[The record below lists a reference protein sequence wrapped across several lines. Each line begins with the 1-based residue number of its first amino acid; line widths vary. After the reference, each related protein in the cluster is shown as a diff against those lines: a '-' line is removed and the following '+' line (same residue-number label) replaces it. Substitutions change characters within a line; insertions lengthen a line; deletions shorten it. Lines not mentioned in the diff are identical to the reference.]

1 MISARGISASLA
13 VHAVFAGWIVN
24 AAPLPSDIV
33 EDAEAAPAIEVLLEI
48 EPEPVAEPAQASP
61 QQQAMVM
68 ERAPAEPVVE
78 VTEAIDL
85 PEPEP
90 EFAPI
95 EPLPQLPQVEVE
107 AAKKMPV
114 PEIELPPLP
123 ELPPLD
129 LSDLEKPFE
138 KMAEVPVVPV
148 PEKVAEPQKPAPRIV
163 EELKPRKADVVKPK
177 EQKPQKKVAKTA
189 KPPKAVKPAAEK
201 TVAALKNSASSK
213 KAFAATAGSKA
224 LASGGKAIDP
234 GYKSRILSKLR
245 AAKRAP
251 KASVSGR
258 VILNFTVSRSG
269 SLLSARIAKSGG
281 PALDQATIAMARA
294 AAPFPPMPAG
304 MNGASMSFTVPVQY
318 N

>member
-13 VHAVFAGWIVN
+13 VHAAFAGWIVH
-24 AAPLPSDIV
+24 AAPMPRDIV

-61 QQQAMVM
+61 QQLAMVM

-85 PEPEP
+85 PEPQTEP
-90 EFAPI
+90 EPPSL
-95 EPLPQLPQVEVE
+95 EPLPQPPQIETQ
-107 AAKKMPV
+107 AAEEKPV
-114 PEIELPPLP
+114 PEIALPPLP

-129 LSDLEKPFE
+129 LSDLEKPVE
-138 KMAEVPVVPV
+138 KVIQAPVVTV
-148 PEKVAEPQKPAPRIV
+148 PEKVAEPQKPAPRKV
-163 EELKPRKADVVKPK
+163 EELKPRKAEAVKPK
-177 EQKPQKKVAKTA
+177 EQKPRKKFAKVAK
-189 KPPKAVKPAAEK
+189 PVAEK
-201 TVAALKNSASSK
+201 PVAALKNSASSK
-213 KAFAATAGSKA
+213 KAFAATAGRKA

-251 KASVSGR
+251 RATASGR
-258 VILNFTVSRSG
+258 VVLSFTVSRSG

-281 PALDQATIAMARA
+281 HPALDQATLAMARA

-304 MNGASMSFTVPVQY
+304 MNRASMSFTVPVQY